1 MINRVTE
8 EPPSLASLHG
18 LVKRGRLNGPGDKL
32 ALEWRW
38 LALEVRPPK
47 LVGSFNLAMPKAAVV
62 KVAGELPPR
71 PRFDDSF
78 SRKMFV

>member
-1 MINRVTE
+1 M
-8 EPPSLASLHG
+8 
-18 LVKRGRLNGPGDKL
+18 NGPGVKL
-32 ALEWRW
+32 ALVWWW

-47 LVGSFNLAMPKAAVV
+47 LAGSFNFAMPKAADV
-62 KVAGELPPR
+62 KVAGELHPR